1 MRMSD
6 KPSELPTSR
15 RENVGADDN
24 STISARLA
32 QICYVLVCL
41 HALFFGYFSLA
52 NWNSYYL
59 IILEDSWVEN
69 LTAVVFLL
77 AGVVLF
83 VASLINR
90 RIFPRCVYVL
100 GGMMMLFFAGEEI
113 SWGQRIIGFE
123 TPDFLVDLNYQSEFN
138 IHNIR
143 VFNHDYIFI
152 KLQPHVLLA
161 LCIAGSAAFFSRKD
175 RIFGIPLP
183 PIVLTLAVLAL
194 MAFAFAGRV
203 LFTEILPFIVSGHRG
218 LLLLLLLFALLSHNA
233 RLFITAA
240 VPMALALSTSYMI
253 NHNQYIPY
261 LEVYEYMLS
270 VVCFFYALAA
280 SLDNGVARPKI
291 VAVLAAL
298 KPAAAL
304 ISTLINSPPPPRQ
317 NRGVFVG
324 ISSGLA

>member
-15 RENVGADDN
+15 RENFGADDN

-32 QICYVLVCL
+32 QICYILVCL

-59 IILEDSWVEN
+59 IILEDSWVEH
-69 LTAVVFLL
+69 LTVAVFLL
-77 AGVVLF
+77 AGIVLF
-83 VASLINR
+83 VAALINR

-143 VFNHDYIFI
+143 VFNYDYIFI
-152 KLQPHVLLA
+152 LQRHVLLA

-175 RIFGIPLP
+175 RVFGIPLP

-194 MAFAFAGRV
+194 MSFAFAGRV
-203 LFTEILPFIVSGHRG
+203 GFMEILSFIVSAHRG
-218 LLLLLLLFALLSHNA
+218 LLLLLLLFALFSQNV
-233 RLFITAA
+233 RLFIATAA
-240 VPMALALSTSYMI
+240 SMSLALSVSYLVNQNEYI
-253 NHNQYIPY
+253 NY
-261 LEVYEYMLS
+261 LEVYEYLLS
-270 VVCFFYALAA
+270 VICFIYALAA
-280 SLDNGVARPKI
+280 LLDNGVARQKI
-291 VAVLAAL
+291 IAAVAVL
-298 KPAAAL
+298 KPAVAL
-304 ISTLINSPPPPRQ
+304 PSMFINPPPPPPRQ
-317 NRGVFVG
+317 NRNGFVG
-324 ISSGLA
+324 ISSGIA